1 MYYYHGTPNEV
12 LEHLLEE
19 AKEKSSILELSQNEK
34 VIQVKC
40 VDPTGKIIVG
50 FDIERKSKIDFIT
63 QLKKI
68 NNLDILTLR
77 PDHEQ
82 LFMSFKKQLKE
93 IQKRYNKVFPN
104 A

>member
-1 MYYYHGTPNEV
+1 MESFVSLNLTN
-12 LEHLLEE
+12 
-19 AKEKSSILELSQNEK
+19 N
-34 VIQVKC
+34 
-40 VDPTGKIIVG
+40 
-50 FDIERKSKIDFIT
+50 T

>member
-1 MYYYHGTPNEV
+1 
-12 LEHLLEE
+12 E
-19 AKEKSSILELSQNEK
+19 AEEKSSILEISQNDK
-34 VIQVKC
+34 AIQVKC

-63 QLKKI
+63 QLTKI
-68 NNLDILTLR
+68 NNLNILTLR

-93 IQKRYNKVFPN
+93 IQKRYNKVFSN